1 MSQRDVALWVNGS
14 ECAVSAESDTL
25 LLDALRYDCGL
36 TGAKLGCGTGDCG
49 ACTVLLDGEAVNGC
63 LVYVLECEG
72 RSIETIEG
80 STKHGIGAVIADE
93 FLKADAVQC
102 GFCTPGIIM
111 STCALL
117 DRTAPGE
124 LSDADI
130 IEALAGNLCRC
141 TGYLPIL
148 DAVRRASGC
157 AR

>member
-1 MSQRDVALWVNGS
+1 MTTRMTLRVNGS
-14 ECAVSAESDTL
+14 DHDIAVAPDTL
-25 LLDALRYDCGL
+25 LLDALRYECGL

-49 ACTVLLDGEAVNGC
+49 ACTVTVDGEAVNSC
-63 LVYVLECEG
+63 LVYARECEG
-72 RSIETIEG
+72 HSVETVEG
-80 STKHGIGAVIADE
+80 VTASGIGAVVVEE

-117 DRTAPGE
+117 ARTEPGAATDE
-124 LSDADI
+124 DVK
-130 IEALAGNLCRC
+130 EALAGNLCRC

-148 DAVRRASGC
+148 DAVRRASRA